1 MVISYFEYA
10 KLLGNQNL
18 SSLYSEIS
26 LQPYNHD
33 SLTEDVVRARCM
45 KALQVSSMYNQI
57 YMQSFKEGRTHESF
71 GIFDAI
77 TAVSAQE
84 FHVQNLL
91 DFYRTVIELQL
102 AVNRFDV
109 WIILL
114 TYRKQLGEA
123 TLKLQKLKALQYYDI
138 DTAMHTLLGEVEVN
152 MLRGDAEEVTDI
164 LADLTS
170 GTHPCTTKVSKSE

>member
-1 MVISYFEYA
+1 
-10 KLLGNQNL
+10 
-18 SSLYSEIS
+18 
-26 LQPYNHD
+26 
-33 SLTEDVVRARCM
+33 
-45 KALQVSSMYNQI
+45 MYNQI

-84 FHVQNLL
+84 FHVRNLL

-109 WIILL
+109 WRILL
-114 TYRKQLGEA
+114 TYRKQLGQA

-152 MLRGDAEEVTDI
+152 MLRGDA
-164 LADLTS
+164 
-170 GTHPCTTKVSKSE
+170 